1 MSETVEQ
8 VWIIPGDPSDM
19 APLPVL
25 RKNGGHFAVY
35 DRRTQTFDEFIATN
49 WLVPRKVSASYDDK
63 ESVLHLASHNANKYW
78 STFEECRAA
87 MLAERSELLEELNA
101 TCRELAAS
109 IEHTRTIP
117 TQSFPNVQREVREE
131 QQGQEKAQAEE
142 KVPDAGEKVKPALTQ
157 PPSRKTG
164 GKVDPKT
171 PIA

>member
-1 MSETVEQ
+1 MSDSEVIDQE

-25 RKNGGHFAVY
+25 RKSGGHFAVY
-35 DRRTQTFDEFIATN
+35 DRRTQTFGEFIATN
-49 WLVPRKVSASYDDK
+49 WLVPRDGKGNVP
-63 ESVLHLASHNANKYW
+63 YW

-87 MLAERSELLEELNA
+87 MLAERSGLLEELNA

-117 TQSFPNVQREVREE
+117 TATFPNVQREVREE

-142 KVPDAGEKVKPALTQ
+142 KAPDAGEKVKPALAQ
-157 PPSRKTG
+157 PPSRKAG

>member
-1 MSETVEQ
+1 MSDSEVIDQE

-19 APLPVL
+19 APLPAIFGL
-25 RKNGGHFAVY
+25 GQIALY
-35 DRRTQTFDEFIATN
+35 DRKQQVFGKFSGY
-49 WLVPRKVSASYDDK
+49 SAGVARY
-63 ESVLHLASHNANKYW
+63 A
-78 STFEECRAA
+78 TFEECRAA
-87 MLAERSELLEELNA
+87 MLAKRSGLLEELNA

-117 TQSFPNVQREVREE
+117 TATFPNVLREVSEE
-131 QQGQEKAQAEE
+131 QQGQEKAQAE

>member
-1 MSETVEQ
+1 MSDSTEVIDQE
-8 VWIIPGDPSDM
+8 VWIIPDDPSRM
-19 APLPVL
+19 EPLPAIFRL
-25 RKNGGHFAVY
+25 GQIALY
-35 DRRTQTFDEFIATN
+35 DRKQQVLGRFSGY
-49 WLVPRKVSASYDDK
+49 SAGVALY
-63 ESVLHLASHNANKYW
+63 A
-78 STFEECRAA
+78 TFEECRAA

-117 TQSFPNVQREVREE
+117 TATFPDVLREVREE

>member
-1 MSETVEQ
+1 MNETVEQ

-25 RKNGGHFAVY
+25 RKNNGHFAVY
-35 DRRTQTFDEFIATN
+35 DRRTQTFGEFIATN
-49 WLVPRKVSASYDDK
+49 WLVPRDGKGNVP
-63 ESVLHLASHNANKYW
+63 YW

-87 MLAERSELLEELNA
+87 MLAERSGLLEELNA

-117 TQSFPNVQREVREE
+117 SQSFPNVLREVREE
-131 QQGQEKAQAEE
+131 QQGQKKAQAEE
-142 KVPDAGEKVKPALTQ
+142 KTPDAGEKVKPALTQ

>member
-1 MSETVEQ
+1 MSDSEVIDQE

-19 APLPVL
+19 APLPAIFRL
-25 RKNGGHFAVY
+25 GQIALY
-35 DRRTQTFDEFIATN
+35 DRKQQVFGKFSGY
-49 WLVPRKVSASYDDK
+49 SAGVARY
-63 ESVLHLASHNANKYW
+63 A
-78 STFEECRAA
+78 TFEECRAA
-87 MLAERSELLEELNA
+87 MLAERSGLLEELNA

-117 TQSFPNVQREVREE
+117 TATFPNVQREVREE
-131 QQGQEKAQAEE
+131 QQGQEKAQAE

-171 PIA
+171 PYIV

>member
-1 MSETVEQ
+1 MNETVEQ

-25 RKNGGHFAVY
+25 RKNNGHFAVY
-35 DRRTQTFDEFIATN
+35 DRRTQTFGEFIATN
-49 WLVPRKVSASYDDK
+49 WLVPRFIDGKGNVP
-63 ESVLHLASHNANKYW
+63 YW

-87 MLAERSELLEELNA
+87 MLAERSGLLEELNA
-101 TCRELAAS
+101 QCRRLAAS

-117 TQSFPNVQREVREE
+117 SQSFPNVQREVREE
-131 QQGQEKAQAEE
+131 QQGQEKAQAE

>member
-1 MSETVEQ
+1 MSDSEVIDQ
-8 VWIIPGDPSDM
+8 DVWIIPGDPSDM
-19 APLPVL
+19 APLPAIFRL
-25 RKNGGHFAVY
+25 GQIALY
-35 DRRTQTFDEFIATN
+35 DRKQQVFGKFSGY
-49 WLVPRKVSASYDDK
+49 SAGVARY
-63 ESVLHLASHNANKYW
+63 A
-78 STFEECRAA
+78 TFEECRAA
-87 MLAERSELLEELNA
+87 MLAERSGLLEELNA

-117 TQSFPNVQREVREE
+117 TATFPNVQREVREE
-131 QQGQEKAQAEE
+131 QQGQEKAQAE

>member
-1 MSETVEQ
+1 MSDSEVIDQE

-19 APLPVL
+19 APLPAIFRL
-25 RKNGGHFAVY
+25 GQIALY
-35 DRRTQTFDEFIATN
+35 DRKQQVFGKFSGY
-49 WLVPRKVSASYDDK
+49 SAGAARY
-63 ESVLHLASHNANKYW
+63 A
-78 STFEECRAA
+78 TFEECRAA
-87 MLAERSELLEELNA
+87 MLAERSGLLEELNA

-117 TQSFPNVQREVREE
+117 TATFPNVQREVREE
-131 QQGQEKAQAEE
+131 QQGQEKAQAE

>member
-1 MSETVEQ
+1 MSDSTEVIDQE
-8 VWIIPGDPSDM
+8 VWIIPGDPSNM
-19 APLPVL
+19 EPLPAIFRL
-25 RKNGGHFAVY
+25 GQIALY
-35 DRRTQTFDEFIATN
+35 DRKQQVLGRFSKYSCGIA
-49 WLVPRKVSASYDDK
+49 LYA
-63 ESVLHLASHNANKYW
+63 
-78 STFEECRAA
+78 TFEECRAA

-117 TQSFPNVQREVREE
+117 TATFPEE
-131 QQGQEKAQAEE
+131 QQGQEKAQAE

-171 PIA
+171 PYIV